1 VSLDDEAIIAAA
13 KRTGLIDVIHN
24 CEGGLDYQLVDG
36 GENLSAGERQLVA
49 FTRMLL
55 RDPAILILDE
65 ATANIDERCERLIQ
79 AATFELMRGRTCMV
93 IAHRLSTIINCDV
106 IFVFDAGQI
115 VEQGT
120 HQSLMA
126 RGGYYAQLAGKQ
138 LLDGSA
144 KL

>member
-1 VSLDDEAIIAAA
+1 MVE
-13 KRTGLIDVIHN
+13 
-24 CEGGLDYQLVDG
+24 G

-65 ATANIDERCERLIQ
+65 ATANIDEHCERMIQ
-79 AATFELMRGRTCMV
+79 AATFELMAGRTCLV
-93 IAHRLSTIINCDV
+93 IAHRLSTIIHCDL
-106 IFVFDAGQI
+106 ILVFADGQI

-120 HQSLMA
+120 HSELMG

-138 LLDGSA
+138 LLS
-144 KL
+144 